1 MCMGGIKY
9 VSVRLHMAH
18 GPWDAVESVVE
29 VHVSLPMHVTEKT
42 AEGVCVRGSLNGPRS
57 MLYRANLGEKND

>member
-1 MCMGGIKY
+1 
-9 VSVRLHMAH
+9 MAH
-18 GPWDAVESVVE
+18 GPLDAVESVVE

-57 MLYRANLGEKND
+57 MLYRANLGEKDD